1 MVSLTPNERD
11 ILEFIQSYINHQGLS
26 PTFTEIQRHFEYA
39 SVNSVQNYIRQL
51 VKKKYLS
58 LEPHQ
63 KRALK
68 ILAPSSAFTHQ
79 HRDEGHFM
87 EVPIYAK
94 VAAGAA
100 LEYQVLDRTILVDRQ
115 RFGRINELFAV
126 EVVGDSMIDDG
137 ILEGD
142 FLLVQKSA
150 QIEKGMTAVVTLE
163 SGGSTVK
170 RLYLDKKNSKI
181 ELRPANNKYQSKFI
195 EFNQLKIE
203 GKVVGLMRYFI

>member
-1 MVSLTPNERD
+1 MISLTPNERD
-11 ILEFIQSYINHQGLS
+11 ILEYIQSYIHQQGLS
-26 PTFTEIQRHFEYA
+26 PTFTEIQRHFKYA

-58 LEPHQ
+58 LAPHQ

-68 ILAPSSAFTHQ
+68 ILAPSNAFSPQ
-79 HRDEGHFM
+79 SFQAEAPL

-100 LEYQVLDRTILVDRQ
+100 LEYQVLDRSIVVDRQ
-115 RFGRINELFAV
+115 RFGRLANLFAV
-126 EVVGDSMIDDG
+126 EVVGDSMIEDG

-142 FLLVQKSA
+142 FLLVQKTG
-150 QIEKGMTAVVTLE
+150 QFEKGMTAVVTLD

-170 RLYLDKKNSKI
+170 RLYLDKKTGQV
-181 ELRPANNKYQSKFI
+181 ELRPANASYQSKFMA
-195 EFNQLKIE
+195 FNELKIE

>member
-1 MVSLTPNERD
+1 MLSLTPNERE
-11 ILEFIQSYINHQGLS
+11 ILDYIQLYISQQGLS
-26 PTFTEIQRHFEYA
+26 PTFTEIQKHFNYA

-68 ILAPSSAFTHQ
+68 VLAPSNAFNQ
-79 HRDEGHFM
+79 PFREDSLFL
-87 EVPIYAK
+87 EVPICAK

-100 LEYQVLDRTILVDRQ
+100 IEYQVLDRTLAVDRQ
-115 RFGRINELFAV
+115 RFGRFNDLFAV
-126 EVVGDSMIDDG
+126 EVVGDSMIEDG

-142 FLLVQKSA
+142 YLLVQKTA

-170 RLYLDKKNSKI
+170 RLYLDKKNSQI
-181 ELRPANNKYQSKFI
+181 ELRPANSKYQSVFVDF
-195 EFNQLKIE
+195 EELKIE